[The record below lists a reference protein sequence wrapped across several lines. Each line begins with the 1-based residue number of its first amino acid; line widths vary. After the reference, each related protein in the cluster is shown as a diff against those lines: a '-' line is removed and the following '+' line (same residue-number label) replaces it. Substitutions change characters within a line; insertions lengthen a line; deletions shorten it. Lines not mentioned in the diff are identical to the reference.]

1 MNHLTQEELVLCYY
15 GDFDGGA
22 HLASC
27 GECRNELRRIA
38 ATLDH
43 ASKLEIPE
51 PEADYESRVWKSV
64 QWRMRGE
71 KKLGRRSEWMKW
83 MAVAAVI
90 SLAFLAGLFWKRRP
104 SDESYARQTTT
115 TSTVRQVAR
124 QQQPVPAAS
133 TPAQRDRILFVVVGE
148 HIDQSERILVELTNL
163 RPEEG
168 LDITAERDRAG
179 ALLASNRLYR
189 QTAESRGEDSV
200 ATILDEL
207 EPVLLQIAH
216 MPTNATADELRR
228 IQERVEKKGLV
239 LKLRVMRDNARA
251 SSPAPQQ
258 QPNV

>member
-27 GECRNELRRIA
+27 DDCRAELRRIA
-38 ATLDH
+38 GTLDY
-43 ASKLEIPE
+43 ASKLEVPE
-51 PEADYESRVWKSV
+51 PEADYESRVWERVK
-64 QWRMRGE
+64 WRMRGE
-71 KKLGRRSEWMKW
+71 KKPRRTEWMKY
-83 MAVAAVI
+83 AAIAAVI
-90 SLAFLAGLFWKRRP
+90 SLAFLTGLLWKRRP
-104 SDESYARQTTT
+104 SADPSLNARG
-115 TSTVRQVAR
+115 TSTESPVR
-124 QQQPVPAAS
+124 PVKSATGES
-133 TPAQRDRILFVVVGE
+133 TPAQRDRILFVVVGN

-168 LDITAERDRAG
+168 LDVTAERDRAG

-189 QTAESRGEDSV
+189 QTAQSRGEDHV

-216 MPTNATADELRR
+216 MPTKSTADDLRA
-228 IQERVEKKGLV
+228 IQQRVEKKGLV
-239 LKLRVMRDNARA
+239 LKLRVMRDDVRA
-251 SSPAPQQ
+251 TSPATKQ